1 MTDKELLEFALK
13 ASFDGEEI
21 AGFSMAQ
28 ILENPL
34 VFDEIIKRW
43 NPLVSD
49 ADALRL
55 AVKLRLDIYVSGN
68 LTEVNGPFDQ
78 FFTEAH
84 FGDDYAATRRAIIR
98 AAAAIGETNEHQ

>member
-1 MTDKELLEFALK
+1 MTDKELLELALK

-55 AVKLRLDIYVSGN
+55 AVKLKILVDIGVDSSEA
-68 LTEVNGPFDQ
+68 TNGDYICHGICELHRNSDP
-78 FFTEAH
+78 
-84 FGDDYAATRRAIIR
+84 YAATRRAIVR
-98 AAAAIGETNEHQ
+98 AAASIGKTK